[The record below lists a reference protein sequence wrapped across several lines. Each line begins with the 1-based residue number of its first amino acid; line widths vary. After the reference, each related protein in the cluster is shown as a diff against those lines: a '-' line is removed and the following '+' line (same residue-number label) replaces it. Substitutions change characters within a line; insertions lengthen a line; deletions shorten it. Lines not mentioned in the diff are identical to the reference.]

1 MEKEFIDIDS
11 KREELIRNSRD
22 VIRLSGQAII
32 HIHSKQIID
41 GEKKLKLAEKKL
53 RHLQKIGKGG
63 LFKHISVAE
72 QEFVE
77 GMSLLCIS
85 KNLELPLA
93 KKLKIS
99 NSSYITGLLDC
110 IGEMKRMVFDK
121 IRQGDISEANNIFD
135 TMQKIYELI
144 FPFAEFDK
152 VIPGIRKKTDVARTL
167 IESVRVTI
175 TEESRRN
182 EMIKKLNKK

>member
-1 MEKEFIDIDS
+1 MY
-11 KREELIRNSRD
+11 
-22 VIRLSGQAII
+22 
-32 HIHSKQIID
+32 
-41 GEKKLKLAEKKL
+41 
-53 RHLQKIGKGG
+53 LQKFGI
-63 LFKHISVAE
+63 A
-72 QEFVE
+72 
-77 GMSLLCIS
+77 IS
-85 KNLELPLA
+85 KKTQNIKFIIYYRLTRLHW
-93 KKLKIS
+93 
-99 NSSYITGLLDC
+99 G
-110 IGEMKRMVFDK
+110 MKRMVFDK